1 MIMWARHAEIRK
13 NANNALRDTQ
23 QETVE
28 SRSIIE
34 HALTAK
40 TSTRLEAFNATWE
53 RRRSADW
60 TSYEETNR
68 FCTPRRRGTQTRSR
82 MRESEQMSLRRL
94 SRSQKSRRLSSEW
107 RLSMNKRNRRWW
119 AWISMRLRIVFS
131 FCHRSLTREAAV
143 RISSTNR
150 RDLAD
155 ASSA

>member
-13 NANNALRDTQ
+13 NANNALKNTQ
-23 QETVE
+23 QKTVK

-40 TSTRLEAFNATWE
+40 INIRLEAFNATWK
-53 RRRSADW
+53 RRRNADW

-68 FCTPRRRGTQTRSR
+68 FCTSRRRETQTWSE
-82 MRESEQMSLRRL
+82 MRKSKQMSLRRL
-94 SRSQKSRRLSSEW
+94 SRSQRSRRLSSEW
-107 RLSMNKRNRRWW
+107 RLQMNKRNRRWW
-119 AWISMRLRIVFS
+119 VWISMRSRIVFS
-131 FCHRSLTREAAV
+131 LCHRSSTKEAAV
-143 RISSTNR
+143 RDSSTDR